1 MISLQEYFK
10 EISEEYKRGQTTE
23 LTFRSYLKKFCEF
36 LFPELTLSEENQQ
49 IKKIGRPD
57 FTCFKNKIK
66 IGYIETKD
74 IGIDL
79 DKELNGEQLK
89 KYSEGAIPNIILTD
103 YVRFILYK
111 NQEAVLDIKLFDT
124 EDLKKGKATFNEED
138 ARRFK
143 QLLESFLSYKLPT
156 IKNASE
162 LAIEL
167 SKRAK
172 LLRDLS
178 KDQLEDDLQKAKE
191 EEKSSIFDFYEA
203 FKELIKDANVDECI
217 DAYSQTITYGLF
229 LSKIGSHDG
238 LNRDSAY
245 TYIPSSIKII
255 KKIFNNITGDELP
268 SNLSWI
274 VDEIIDILNSADI
287 NKILSEFI
295 FEGKNYRDPF
305 IHFYE
310 DFLKEYDPEKR
321 KRMGVYYTPEPVV
334 SFITNSINE
343 ILKKEFGKSKGFAD
357 DSVKSLDF
365 ATGTGTFLANSFV
378 LALHEIRTKGLAGI
392 EKDKIKNHLL
402 KDFYGFEILVSPY
415 VIAHLKL
422 AILLKKEGYD
432 LQTNER
438 VQVYLTNTVDPTE
451 TIESLVGFMK
461 ELTHETMTANA
472 VKLKTKILVVMGN
485 PPYSVSSSNKSEWI
499 TKLMNDYKEDLKERN
514 MQPLDDDYIKFIR
527 FAQWKI
533 EETEKGI
540 IGIITNN
547 SYLDG
552 LIHRVMRNKLIK
564 TFDKMYILN
573 LHGDSDRKDPDE
585 NVFDIKK
592 GVSIALFV
600 KFNKPL
606 KDKEIYYFSTLEKG
620 IISRADKYKFLLD
633 ARIEKI
639 AWEKLNPK
647 KPDYWLVKKDLS
659 FKKIYKKGWGLTE
672 IFDHY
677 NSGIKSANDDFFI
690 DFENDILTNRI
701 KDALKD
707 RDEETVLNKYKL
719 KSTTGWSFKKF
730 RQCSFDEKYISE
742 IHYRP
747 FDIRWIYYDPQAI
760 SRARYDTMQHFLI
773 GENLGLISV
782 RQYSENKIFNHV
794 FVTDKLVDIRI
805 TLSSRGTGFVF
816 PLYIYNDEIKTKQT
830 SLSGKVTEKS
840 GKQPNF
846 TEEFLSYIKEKYP
859 KKEISP
865 EEILNYIYA
874 VLHSPAYRKKYCN
887 FLKTD
892 FSRIP
897 FVKKYDTFT
906 KLSELGRKLIE
917 LHLMKTDFSKNM
929 AKFEVS
935 GSNEVNFVKF
945 KDDKV
950 FINDKQY
957 FDGITNDVWDF
968 YIGGYRVLDKWLKS
982 RKGRRLTSGEI
993 ENFIKIIGIISQT
1006 IEIMEK
1012 INKVNLK

>member
-1 MISLQEYFK
+1 MESFQKYFK
-10 EISEEYKRGQTTE
+10 EVSDEYKRGQTTE
-23 LTFRSYLKKFCEF
+23 LTFRSYLKNFIE
-36 LFPELTLSEENQQ
+36 ELSPKLELSEENRQ
-49 IKKIGRPD
+49 IRKIGRPD

-66 IGYIETKD
+66 IGYVETKD
-74 IGIDL
+74 IGVDL
-79 DKELNGEQLK
+79 DKELKGEQIK
-89 KYSEGAIPNIILTD
+89 KYSKGAIPNIILTD
-103 YVRFILYK
+103 YARFILYK
-111 NQEAVLDIKLFDT
+111 KQKAVLDITLFDI
-124 EDLKKGKATFNEED
+124 DNLKNGKVTFKEEGT
-138 ARRFK
+138 RKFN
-143 QLLESFLSYKLPT
+143 QLLESFLSYELPT

-178 KDQLEDDLQKAKE
+178 KEQLEDDLQKTQE
-191 EEKSSIFDFYEA
+191 EEKSSIFDFYGV
-203 FKELIKDANVDECI
+203 FRELIKDANVDECI

-255 KKIFNNITGDELP
+255 KKIFNHITGDELP

-287 NKILSEFI
+287 PKILSEFV

-310 DFLKEYDPEKR
+310 DFLKEYDPKKR
-321 KRMGVYYTPEPVV
+321 KSLGVYYTPEPVV

-343 ILKKEFGKSKGFAD
+343 LLKKEFGKSKGFAD

-378 LALHEIRTKGLAGI
+378 LALHEIRKSGLSGI

-422 AILLKKEGYD
+422 GVLLKKEGYD
-432 LQTNER
+432 IESNER
-438 VQVYLTNTVDPTE
+438 IQVYLTNTLDPRE
-451 TIESLVGFMK
+451 TLESLKGFMK
-461 ELTHETMTANA
+461 ELSYETMMANT

-485 PPYSVSSSNKSEWI
+485 PPYFNKSSNKSDWI
-499 TKLMNDYKEDLKERN
+499 MKLMKDYKEGLKERN
-514 MQPLDDDYIKFIR
+514 IQPLDDDYIKFIK

-552 LIHRVMRNKLIK
+552 IIHRVMRNKLIK
-564 TFDKMYILN
+564 TFDKIYILN
-573 LHGDSDRKDPDE
+573 LHGDSDRKDPDK

-592 GVSIALFV
+592 GVSIALFI
-600 KFNKPL
+600 KTNKPL
-606 KDKEIYYFSTLEKG
+606 KDKEIYYFSTLENG
-620 IISRADKYKFLLD
+620 IISRAEKYKFLLD

-647 KPDYWLVKKDLS
+647 KPDYWFVKKDLTY
-659 FKKIYKKGWGLTE
+659 KNIYNKGWGLTE
-672 IFDHY
+672 IFAHY

-690 DFENDILTNRI
+690 DFKKDILNNRI
-701 KDALKD
+701 KDALTEA
-707 RDEETVLNKYKL
+707 DEETVLNKYKL
-719 KSTTGWSFKKF
+719 KSTTGWNLKKF
-730 RQCSFDEKYISE
+730 RQCSFDEKYISK

-747 FDIRWIYYDPQAI
+747 FDIRWIYYDPKAI

-782 RQYSENKIFNHV
+782 RQYAENKTFNHV
-794 FVTDKLVDIRI
+794 FITDKLVDIRI

-846 TEEFLSYIKEKYP
+846 TEEFLSYIKERYP
-859 KKEISP
+859 KKEINP
-865 EEILNYIYA
+865 EEIFYYIYA
-874 VLHSPAYRKKYCN
+874 VLHSPPYREKYYN

-906 KLSELGRKLIE
+906 KLSELGRKLVE
-917 LHLMKTDFSKNM
+917 LHLMKIDFSKNM
-929 AKFEVS
+929 VKFEVS
-935 GSNEVNFVKF
+935 GSNEVNFVKY
-945 KDDKV
+945 KDGKV
-950 FINDKQY
+950 FINGNQY
-957 FDGITNDVWDF
+957 FGGITESIWAF
-968 YIGGYRVLDKWLKS
+968 YIGGYQVLDKWLKS
-982 RKGRRLTSGEI
+982 RKGRRLTSEEI
-993 ENFIKIIGIISQT
+993 ETFVKLVDIIAQT
-1006 IEIMEK
+1006 MEIMGK
-1012 INKVNLK
+1012 IDKIKLD